1 MAASKDG
8 DSFILVPSNWK
19 GAKTNGSA
27 AGAFGTATYRLL
39 VRLPA
44 PGRLSLRLGD
54 VGTACSLYADGRLV
68 GEVGRLGATAGTDLP
83 DARVAYFEI
92 EAAKTELELV
102 LDVSSFEDSN
112 GGGIWETPI
121 LGLPESIATL
131 KNRHIAIEAF
141 TSGILFSIALFYF
154 AVFLFRR
161 NDHALLLFAMIC
173 LCFVARQA
181 DTGERLLRLTLP
193 GLAWLI
199 AFRIEYLCIC
209 LPVLLYSFFFR
220 SMFPEEYDRRLMR
233 VLAPIG
239 IVFSTA
245 VIVLPPL
252 YFTAILRFIQLY
264 ALLVIAC
271 VLYALARAA
280 VRRREGALLFIAG
293 IVVLF
298 VSVLNDIL
306 MADYSLATIALIPVG
321 QVAFILFQAVALS
334 RRFAR
339 DYRRAEDLAEW
350 NNRLRELDEAK
361 TVFFAN
367 SSHELRTPVTLIT
380 APLDAIMAGR
390 YGDDI
395 PRNAS
400 ILALV
405 KRNADRLRRLADGL
419 LDFLRLDAGAAVPR
433 LAAFDLGEIARAY
446 SADFGPLADRSGL
459 SLSFTNEGA
468 AVALVDPALLETVL
482 LNLLSNAMKF
492 TPRGGR
498 VEVSSGCVGGAAWIE
513 VTDTGIGIEPER
525 LQHLFE
531 RYAAAGERHRS
542 DYSGFGIGL
551 PLAHGL
557 VRLMG
562 GSIEVRS
569 AQGEGSTF
577 RVAFPAYAGA
587 AGIAPRP
594 ASERIAAFASA
605 LQEVPAHDAA
615 DGARGPAILVVDDD
629 RDMAAFLA
637 SALSHRFRVS
647 AAHSG
652 TEALALIAAGLH
664 PRAIVADVM
673 MPGMDGLELRSKVAQ
688 LDSCAGVP
696 FIFLSAKVDFATRM
710 EALEA
715 GAVDY
720 VAKPFIIEE
729 LEAKLEALVALYE
742 AERDKLVRKVSAVL
756 RDDEHPLADP
766 VATDWK
772 TRAEVIGFAQRDI
785 VIVELVAAGLSD
797 KEIAGSLGLSPRT
810 VSNRVSALLR
820 KVGAGNRA
828 GLVAALATPR
838 GRDRTT
844 SARG

>member
-1 MAASKDG
+1 MLAKRNAHALAWKIVSTALFIFSLLSCSPSRSPEAQRGVLDLRAWDFAARGPVSLRGTWAFSYKGAAGEMAASKDG

-298 VSVLNDIL
+298 VS
-306 MADYSLATIALIPVG
+306 
-321 QVAFILFQAVALS
+321 
-334 RRFAR
+334 
-339 DYRRAEDLAEW
+339 
-350 NNRLRELDEAK
+350 
-361 TVFFAN
+361 
-367 SSHELRTPVTLIT
+367 
-380 APLDAIMAGR
+380 
-390 YGDDI
+390 
-395 PRNAS
+395 
-400 ILALV
+400 
-405 KRNADRLRRLADGL
+405 
-419 LDFLRLDAGAAVPR
+419 
-433 LAAFDLGEIARAY
+433 
-446 SADFGPLADRSGL
+446 
-459 SLSFTNEGA
+459 
-468 AVALVDPALLETVL
+468 
-482 LNLLSNAMKF
+482 
-492 TPRGGR
+492 
-498 VEVSSGCVGGAAWIE
+498 
-513 VTDTGIGIEPER
+513 
-525 LQHLFE
+525 
-531 RYAAAGERHRS
+531 
-542 DYSGFGIGL
+542 
-551 PLAHGL
+551 
-557 VRLMG
+557 
-562 GSIEVRS
+562 
-569 AQGEGSTF
+569 GSTISSW
-577 RVAFPAYAGA
+577 P
-587 AGIAPRP
+587 
-594 ASERIAAFASA
+594 
-605 LQEVPAHDAA
+605 
-615 DGARGPAILVVDDD
+615 
-629 RDMAAFLA
+629 
-637 SALSHRFRVS
+637 
-647 AAHSG
+647 
-652 TEALALIAAGLH
+652 
-664 PRAIVADVM
+664 
-673 MPGMDGLELRSKVAQ
+673 
-688 LDSCAGVP
+688 
-696 FIFLSAKVDFATRM
+696 
-710 EALEA
+710 
-715 GAVDY
+715 
-720 VAKPFIIEE
+720 II
-729 LEAKLEALVALYE
+729 
-742 AERDKLVRKVSAVL
+742 RW
-756 RDDEHPLADP
+756 P
-766 VATDWK
+766 
-772 TRAEVIGFAQRDI
+772 Q
-785 VIVELVAAGLSD
+785 
-797 KEIAGSLGLSPRT
+797 SP
-810 VSNRVSALLR
+810 
-820 KVGAGNRA
+820 
-828 GLVAALATPR
+828 
-838 GRDRTT
+838 
-844 SARG
+844 